1 MPKYHEWNAQEA
13 QEEEYLRIK
22 YLDDEYWYAKF
33 QEETRIQSPTVIAI
47 AINTNHDVFAVRALS
62 KEDMQQR
69 AVEHGL
75 KVLHVFEPQRVI

>member
-13 QEEEYLRIK
+13 QEEEYLRLK

-33 QEETRIQSPTVIAI
+33 QEETRIHSPAVIAI
-47 AINTNHDVFAVRALS
+47 AINTNHDVFVVRGLS

-69 AVEHGL
+69 TVEHGL
-75 KVLHVFEPQRVI
+75 KVLHVFEPQTVI